1 MKKFFKTVGVC
12 LGFPILNFLIVS
24 FIQVFFLAYTKNN
37 ISLFQKNIFSL
48 TILGDILTL
57 VLIAIILLPSNE
69 GLLKRIKI
77 KKINLKEYLYIIAL
91 SIGVSIILLFLSG
104 ILTKIIPSYGEVV
117 NQLNVAS
124 KSALQLVIAIILIP
138 ICEEIIFRGII
149 FGYLRKNFN
158 IIVAILV
165 QALIFGI
172 MHLNLVQGIYTFI
185 LGIVLAL
192 IYMYSDSI
200 LGNITVHI
208 IFNLLGVLIMP
219 MLLSKFPIMVI
230 VLLILGIALFIF
242 SVIKIIGKYEKSL
255 YK

>member
-1 MKKFFKTVGVC
+1 MAV
-12 LGFPILNFLIVS
+12 
-24 FIQVFFLAYTKNN
+24 
-37 ISLFQKNIFSL
+37 
-48 TILGDILTL
+48 
-57 VLIAIILLPSNE
+57 
-69 GLLKRIKI
+69 
-77 KKINLKEYLYIIAL
+77 
-91 SIGVSIILLFLSG
+91 
-104 ILTKIIPSYGEVV
+104 
-117 NQLNVAS
+117 
-124 KSALQLVIAIILIP
+124 
-138 ICEEIIFRGII
+138 
-149 FGYLRKNFN
+149 
-158 IIVAILV
+158 LV

-208 IFNLLGVLIMP
+208 IFNLLGALIVP

-230 VLLILGIALFIF
+230 VLLILGIVLFIF

>member
-1 MKKFFKTVGVC
+1 MKKLFKTIGIC
-12 LGFPILNFLIVS
+12 IGLPILNFFVVSITQTMFLI
-24 FIQVFFLAYTKNN
+24 FFKNIEIIKNN
-37 ISLFQKNIFSL
+37 IYPIALI
-48 TILGDILTL
+48 GDIITL
-57 VLIAIILLPSNE
+57 LLIALIFLASDYGI
-69 GLLKRIKI
+69 KDRINI
-77 KKINLKEYLYIIAL
+77 KKIPIKEYLNIFVL
-91 SIGVSIILLFLSG
+91 GIGVTILLLFLSG

-138 ICEEIIFRGII
+138 IYEEIVFRGII

>member
-1 MKKFFKTVGVC
+1 M
-12 LGFPILNFLIVS
+12 
-24 FIQVFFLAYTKNN
+24 
-37 ISLFQKNIFSL
+37 
-48 TILGDILTL
+48 
-57 VLIAIILLPSNE
+57 ILLPSNE
-69 GLLKRIKI
+69 RLLRRIKI
-77 KKINLKEYLYIIAL
+77 KKINLKEYFYIIAL
-91 SIGVSIILLFLSG
+91 SIGVSILLLFLSG
-104 ILTKIIPSYGEVV
+104 ILSKIIPSYGDVV

-124 KSALQLVIAIILIP
+124 KSSLQLVIAIILIP
-138 ICEEIIFRGII
+138 IYEEIVFRGII

-158 IIVAILV
+158 IIVAVLV

-208 IFNLLGVLIMP
+208 IFNLLGALIVP

-230 VLLILGIALFIF
+230 VLLILGIVLFIF

>member
-1 MKKFFKTVGVC
+1 MLLFPFC
-12 LGFPILNFLIVS
+12 LIL
-24 FIQVFFLAYTKNN
+24 

-57 VLIAIILLPSNE
+57 VLITIILLPSNE
-69 GLLKRIKI
+69 RLLRRIKI
-77 KKINLKEYLYIIAL
+77 KKINLKEYFYIIAL
-91 SIGVSIILLFLSG
+91 SIGVSILLLFLSG
-104 ILTKIIPSYGEVV
+104 ILSKIIPSYGDVV

-124 KSALQLVIAIILIP
+124 KSSLQLVIAIILIP
-138 ICEEIIFRGII
+138 IYEEIVFRGII

-158 IIVAILV
+158 IIVAVLV

-208 IFNLLGVLIMP
+208 IFNLLGALIVP

-230 VLLILGIALFIF
+230 VLLILGIVLFIF

>member
-1 MKKFFKTVGVC
+1 
-12 LGFPILNFLIVS
+12 
-24 FIQVFFLAYTKNN
+24 
-37 ISLFQKNIFSL
+37 FQKNIFSL

-57 VLIAIILLPSNE
+57 VLITIILLPSNE
-69 GLLKRIKI
+69 RLLRRIKI
-77 KKINLKEYLYIIAL
+77 KKINLKEYFYIIAL
-91 SIGVSIILLFLSG
+91 SIGVSILLLFLSG
-104 ILTKIIPSYGEVV
+104 ILSKIIPSYGDVV

-124 KSALQLVIAIILIP
+124 KSSLQLVIAIILIP
-138 ICEEIIFRGII
+138 IYEEIVFRGII

-158 IIVAILV
+158 IIVAVLV

-208 IFNLLGVLIMP
+208 IFNLLGALIVP

-230 VLLILGIALFIF
+230 VLLILGIVLFIF

>member
-1 MKKFFKTVGVC
+1 
-12 LGFPILNFLIVS
+12 
-24 FIQVFFLAYTKNN
+24 
-37 ISLFQKNIFSL
+37 
-48 TILGDILTL
+48 
-57 VLIAIILLPSNE
+57 
-69 GLLKRIKI
+69 
-77 KKINLKEYLYIIAL
+77 
-91 SIGVSIILLFLSG
+91 IGVSILLLFLSG
-104 ILTKIIPSYGEVV
+104 ILSKIIPSYGDVV

-124 KSALQLVIAIILIP
+124 KSSLQLVIAIILIP
-138 ICEEIIFRGII
+138 IYEEIVFRGII

-158 IIVAILV
+158 IIVAVLV

-208 IFNLLGVLIMP
+208 IFNLLGALIVP

-230 VLLILGIALFIF
+230 VLLILGIVLFIF